1 MRPKTLQSIIRFLIK
16 AISRTTYIGLEN
28 VPASGGVIIAT
39 NHLSQIDNAL
49 LFANPAR
56 ADITALVTTKYQKHA
71 AIRWIVNT
79 AGAIWIDR
87 DIADFNAVRAAA
99 RALAEGRALGI
110 APEGTRSLSGE
121 LLEGK
126 PGTLLLAVKSGAPIV
141 PVAIWG
147 SEDAGRKLKAL
158 HRPVLTVRF
167 GQPFTIP
174 PIARGEHTQALQHWT
189 DELMCRIAAMLPE
202 KYRGFYKE
210 HPRLKELL
218 KAG

>member
-1 MRPKTLQSIIRFLIK
+1 MRPETLQSIIRFLIK

-71 AIRWIVNT
+71 SIRWIVNT
-79 AGAIWIDR
+79 AGVIWIDR
-87 DIADFNAVRAAA
+87 DIADFNAIRAAA
-99 RALAEGRALGI
+99 QALEQGRALGI

-147 SEDAGRKLKAL
+147 TEDAGRKMKGLR
-158 HRPVLTVRF
+158 RPVMTVRF

-174 PIARGEHTQALQHWT
+174 PIARGEHAQALQHWT

-202 KYRGFYKE
+202 QYRGFYKN